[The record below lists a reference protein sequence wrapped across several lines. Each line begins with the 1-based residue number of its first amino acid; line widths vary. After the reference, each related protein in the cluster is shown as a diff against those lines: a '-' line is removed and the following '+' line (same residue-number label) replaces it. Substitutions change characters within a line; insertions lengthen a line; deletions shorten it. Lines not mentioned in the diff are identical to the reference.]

1 MQLAYTDEWPKPK
14 SELSAAENADDG
26 YELGRLK
33 RRLTSAMSTRLFIGF
48 DGVSIPAADALFIS
62 AAEIY
67 GERVIDVVLS
77 LRISVD
83 RLEAEIVHLRID

>member
-1 MQLAYTDEWPKPK
+1 LVSHAG
-14 SELSAAENADDG
+14 A
-26 YELGRLK
+26 LK
-33 RRLTSAMSTRLFIGF
+33 HQIGF
-48 DGVSIPAADALFIS
+48 DGVSIPAADPLFIS